1 MTDIV
6 LTAGTTRNLAIA
18 IENNARPPGPIDLT
32 TITDIAWLVLDSGRG
47 VIQKTKLT
55 GGILVVPPA
64 NAGNILVSMLADD
77 TSPAFGVGSTTEV
90 QTYTHEARLFY
101 SDGTQEVVVTGSLT
115 VEPTGSWKGEVA
127 WTSGADRVVYVQG
140 RY

>member
-1 MTDIV
+1 
-6 LTAGTTRNLAIA
+6 
-18 IENNARPPGPIDLT
+18 
-32 TITDIAWLVLDSGRG
+32 
-47 VIQKTKLT
+47 
-55 GGILVVPPA
+55 
-64 NAGNILVSMLADD
+64 MLADD